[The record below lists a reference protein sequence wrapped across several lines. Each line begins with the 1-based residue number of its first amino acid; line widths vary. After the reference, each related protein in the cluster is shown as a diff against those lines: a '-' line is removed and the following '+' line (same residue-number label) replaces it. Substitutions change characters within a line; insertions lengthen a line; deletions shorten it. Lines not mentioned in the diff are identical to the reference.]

1 MKQLIVNK
9 EDLKCNITK
18 ITEYAKKISND
29 NNYTII
35 CVAKGN
41 GYGLD
46 LVKYAEYMRSN
57 GIEYFAVA
65 TIEEALKLSKANI
78 TENILMLSPLNQK
91 DELEEAIKSNIIV
104 TVASKENAKDLMELA
119 KKGYNIRAHIKIDT
133 GFGRYGFLYDDYDNI
148 ITTIKE
154 LKKSIDV
161 EGIFSHFSMPYYKN
175 NKYTLTQFERF
186 NKILELLDKN
196 NIEIKLKHICNSS
209 ALLNYPQMHLN
220 AARIGSAFL
229 GRACSEN
236 DDIKLRKIGELQV
249 SVAEVRTIPKNFH
262 ISYLSIYKT
271 KKEEKIAILPIGYIE
286 GVNLSPRTDMYRK
299 RDHIKRALR
308 ELKNL
313 FKDQRIKVKI
323 NGQIYNVVGTI
334 RYVSCRCKSR

>member
-1 MKQLIVNK
+1 
-9 EDLKCNITK
+9 
-18 ITEYAKKISND
+18 
-29 NNYTII
+29 
-35 CVAKGN
+35 
-41 GYGLD
+41 
-46 LVKYAEYMRSN
+46 
-57 GIEYFAVA
+57 
-65 TIEEALKLSKANI
+65 
-78 TENILMLSPLNQK
+78 
-91 DELEEAIKSNIIV
+91 
-104 TVASKENAKDLMELA
+104 
-119 KKGYNIRAHIKIDT
+119 
-133 GFGRYGFLYDDYDNI
+133 
-148 ITTIKE
+148 
-154 LKKSIDV
+154 
-161 EGIFSHFSMPYYKN
+161 
-175 NKYTLTQFERF
+175 
-186 NKILELLDKN
+186 
-196 NIEIKLKHICNSS
+196 
-209 ALLNYPQMHLN
+209 MHLN